1 MDYRRTQIPR
11 RFWEKTL
18 SDYKIGR
25 GQGSQEGLDAA
36 AAYID
41 TLARHRD
48 DGTGLT
54 FCGPPGTGKTMLA
67 CLIGQAAVDKGY
79 KAVFMPLAKYYR
91 LQTNLWAWKDH
102 DDPDVAGDWLQ
113 ARSMSLK
120 IRNKTDLL
128 LLDDVGKEHLTMTHF
143 AEDEFDYLLR
153 SRFDNGLPTIMTTN
167 IPLESWSHRHV
178 LAREVERY
186 GESMASFIH
195 EAAPPIEMDVK
206 DYRI

>member
-1 MDYRRTQIPR
+1 MDYKRTQIPK

-18 SDYKIGR
+18 SDYKVGR
-25 GQGSQEGLDAA
+25 GQGSMEGLDAA

-54 FCGPPGTGKTMLA
+54 FAGPAGAGKTMLA
-67 CLIGQAAVDKGY
+67 CLIGQAAFDKGF
-79 KAVFMPLAKYYR
+79 KVIFMTLAKYYR

-102 DDPDVAGDWLQ
+102 EDDEVARDWLQ
-113 ARSMSLK
+113 ARNISLK
-120 IRNKTDLL
+120 IRNSTDLL
-128 LLDDVGKEHLTMTHF
+128 LLDDVGKEHITMTHF

-167 IPLESWSHRHV
+167 IPVEEWSHRNV
-178 LAREVERY
+178 LGQEVERY
-186 GESMASFIH
+186 GDSMVSFIH
-195 EAAPPIEMDVK
+195 EAAPPIEVDTK
-206 DYRI
+206 DFRR